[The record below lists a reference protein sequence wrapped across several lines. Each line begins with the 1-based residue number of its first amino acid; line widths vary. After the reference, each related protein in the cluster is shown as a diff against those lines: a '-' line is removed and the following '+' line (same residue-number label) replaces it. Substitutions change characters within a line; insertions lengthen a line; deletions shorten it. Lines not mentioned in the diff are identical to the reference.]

1 MHCFGFYFDFEV
13 NLMSETKKYPAL
25 PRAASPE
32 EVGVLSKEIRGFL
45 HDCDARGLNMH
56 SFMIVRGGKVASECY
71 WAPFKAEVP
80 HTMFS
85 FSKGITGTAVGFA
98 VSEGLISLDDKVAKY
113 FPYTGSNEKLKA
125 QNDTVTIRHLI
136 THRSGKKI
144 SIANNCEKN
153 EWLENWLS
161 APFSEKP
168 GEKFFYLSE
177 NIYVLSRII
186 SKVTGQSLTEY
197 LTPRLFEP
205 LGIEP
210 PFWEKDHNGYDAGGW
225 GAYFKTEDMAKIGI
239 CYLNRGMYDDKQVIP
254 EAWIDA
260 ATTRHVQ
267 KIPSVFNNDSGYGF
281 QIFIQSDEMGT
292 FSFNGLYSQF
302 VVVFPKYDAVFVC
315 TAGEPQEDVFM
326 KTLWKHFPAAF
337 SADVPAEKND
347 EDFNALTSYINRC
360 ETRTPP
366 MALRKPEMEAKING
380 KRIVMRRR
388 GTAGVLGT
396 GNLFM
401 LSQRS
406 GMIDD
411 FMFFFEENSLKV
423 LFKEKNSPVAEIN
436 VGLEGE
442 YGMSEIK
449 LSDLTVP
456 VASFG
461 TWISDNKFKLT
472 IIPLSMAQYREFT
485 FTFDPIGNVHVKST
499 AKPGFKDLFEFYL
512 MFNGTR
518 PNGFLKKACGA
529 VGSAASL
536 ILDPNFGGRIKK

>member
-536 ILDPNFGGRIKK
+536 LLDPNFGGRIKK

>member
-1 MHCFGFYFDFEV
+1 
-13 NLMSETKKYPAL
+13 MSETKKYPAL

-45 HDCDARGLNMH
+45 QDCDARGLNMH

-239 CYLNRGMYDDKQVIP
+239 CYLNRGMYDGKQVIP

-461 TWISDNKFKLT
+461 TWISDNRFKLT

-499 AKPGFKDLFEFYL
+499 AKPGFKDLVEFYL

-536 ILDPNFGGRIKK
+536 LLDPNFGGRIKK

>member
-1 MHCFGFYFDFEV
+1 
-13 NLMSETKKYPAL
+13 MSETKKYPAL

-239 CYLNRGMYDDKQVIP
+239 CYLNRGMYDGKQVIP

-281 QIFIQSDEMGT
+281 QIFIQSDDMGT

-347 EDFNALTSYINRC
+347 EDFNTLTSYIKRC

-461 TWISDNKFKLT
+461 TWISDNRFKLT

-536 ILDPNFGGRIKK
+536 LLDPNFGGRIKK

>member
-1 MHCFGFYFDFEV
+1 
-13 NLMSETKKYPAL
+13 
-25 PRAASPE
+25 
-32 EVGVLSKEIRGFL
+32 
-45 HDCDARGLNMH
+45 
-56 SFMIVRGGKVASECY
+56 
-71 WAPFKAEVP
+71 
-80 HTMFS
+80 
-85 FSKGITGTAVGFA
+85 
-98 VSEGLISLDDKVAKY
+98 
-113 FPYTGSNEKLKA
+113 
-125 QNDTVTIRHLI
+125 
-136 THRSGKKI
+136 
-144 SIANNCEKN
+144 
-153 EWLENWLS
+153 
-161 APFSEKP
+161 
-168 GEKFFYLSE
+168 
-177 NIYVLSRII
+177 
-186 SKVTGQSLTEY
+186 
-197 LTPRLFEP
+197 
-205 LGIEP
+205 
-210 PFWEKDHNGYDAGGW
+210 
-225 GAYFKTEDMAKIGI
+225 
-239 CYLNRGMYDDKQVIP
+239 
-254 EAWIDA
+254 
-260 ATTRHVQ
+260 
-267 KIPSVFNNDSGYGF
+267 
-281 QIFIQSDEMGT
+281 
-292 FSFNGLYSQF
+292 
-302 VVVFPKYDAVFVC
+302 
-315 TAGEPQEDVFM
+315 
-326 KTLWKHFPAAF
+326 
-337 SADVPAEKND
+337 
-347 EDFNALTSYINRC
+347 
-360 ETRTPP
+360 

-461 TWISDNKFKLT
+461 TWISDNRFKLT

-536 ILDPNFGGRIKK
+536 LLDPNFGGRIKK

>member
-1 MHCFGFYFDFEV
+1 MCDGAV
-13 NLMSETKKYPAL
+13 KARAL
-25 PRAASPE
+25 PRTSTPE
-32 EVGVLSKEIRGFL
+32 EMGVYSKEIRGFL

-56 SFMIVRGGKVASECY
+56 SFMLVRGGKVVSECY
-71 WAPFKAEVP
+71 WAPFRADVP

-98 VSEGLISLDDKVAKY
+98 VSEGLISLDDKVSKY
-113 FPYTGSNEKLKA
+113 FPYTGKNEKLKE
-125 QNDTVTIRHLI
+125 QNEAVTIRHLI

-161 APFSEKP
+161 APFSETP
-168 GEKFFYLSE
+168 GEKFYYLSE
-177 NIYVLSRII
+177 NIYMLSRII
-186 SKVTGQSLTEY
+186 SKVTGLSLTEY

-239 CYLNRGMYDDKQVIP
+239 CYLNRGKYDGKQIIP

-260 ATTRHVQ
+260 ATTRHIQ
-267 KIPSVFNNDSGYGF
+267 TIPSVFNDDSGYGF

-315 TAGEPQEDVFM
+315 TAGEPQEDIFM

-337 SADVPAEKND
+337 AEEEHTD
-347 EDFNALTSYINRC
+347 ANAEQYKLLTDYIYKC
-360 ETRTPP
+360 EHRTPP
-366 MALRKPEMEAKING
+366 MAIRQPETEERING
-380 KRIVMRRR
+380 KRIIMRRR

-406 GMIDD
+406 GKIDD

-423 LFKEKNSPVAEIN
+423 LFKEKNSPVSEIN

-442 YGMSEIK
+442 YGMSEIR
-449 LSDLTVP
+449 LSNLTVP

-461 TWISDNKFKLT
+461 TWLTENKFKLT

-485 FTFDPIGNVHVKST
+485 FTFDPLGNVRVKSV

-518 PNGFLKKACGA
+518 PNGFLRKACGA

-536 ILDPNFGGRIKK
+536 VLDPNFGGHIKK

>member
-1 MHCFGFYFDFEV
+1 
-13 NLMSETKKYPAL
+13 MSENTNKYPAL
-25 PRAASPE
+25 TRAGTPE
-32 EVGVLSKEIRGFL
+32 EAGVLSKEVKGFL

-56 SFMIVRGGKVASECY
+56 SFMLVRGGKVAAECY
-71 WAPFKAEVP
+71 WAPFKAEIP

-98 VSEGLISLDDKVAKY
+98 VSEGLINLDDKVSKY
-113 FPYTGSNEKLKA
+113 FPYTGKDKKLKE

-161 APFSEKP
+161 APFSDKP
-168 GEKFFYLSE
+168 GEKFYYLSE
-177 NIYVLSRII
+177 NIYMLSRII
-186 SKVTGQSLTEY
+186 SKVSGMTLTEY

-205 LGIEP
+205 LGIETP
-210 PFWEKDHNGYDAGGW
+210 YWEKDHNGYDAGGW

-239 CYLNRGMYDDKQVIP
+239 CYLNRGMYNGKQVIP
-254 EAWIDA
+254 EKWIEA
-260 ATTRHVQ
+260 ATKRHIQ
-267 KIPSVFNNDSGYGF
+267 NIPSVFNDDSGYGF
-281 QIFIQSDEMGT
+281 QVFIQSDEMGT

-302 VVVFPKYDAVFVC
+302 VVVFPRQDAVFVC

-326 KTLWKHFPAAF
+326 RILWKHFPKAF
-337 SADVPAEKND
+337 TDKIPAEKND
-347 EDFNALTSYINRC
+347 ADFADMTAYINRC
-360 ETRTPP
+360 ENKTPP
-366 MALRKPEMEAKING
+366 MALRKPDAEAKING
-380 KRIVMRRR
+380 RQIVMRRR
-388 GTAGVLGT
+388 GTASILGT

-401 LSQRS
+401 LSHRA
-406 GMIDD
+406 GKIDN

-423 LFKEKNSPVAEIN
+423 LFKEKNSPVNEIK

-442 YGMSEIK
+442 YEYSDIK
-449 LSDLTVP
+449 LSDLEIP
-456 VASFG
+456 VASYG
-461 TWISDNKFKLT
+461 TWVADNKFKLT

-485 FTFDPIGNVHVKST
+485 FIFDPLGNIRVHSV

-518 PNGFLKKACGA
+518 PGQFLKKACTA
-529 VGSAASL
+529 VGSIVGVA
-536 ILDPNFGGRIKK
+536 LDPNFGGRIKK